1 MGGRGPPVRGPLG
14 PPGRLDGPPGRAPG
28 APGAPAPAGRRIPG
42 GGGIGR
48 PLALVGGIGRGGG
61 GIGRPLALV
70 GGMGRDGASPASPAG
85 RWLGRMVW
93 GPPGAGAR
101 GATGFGGTT
110 VRVRTVRGSDEPS
123 TTGVASA
130 GAAGAASATGAGVGA
145 TGAGAGAGVSTG
157 AGAGAG
163 AATSTAASSAA
174 LALALARLFDGS
186 SGCTSRR
193 RPSVSAR
200 RRIRSAWASSM
211 DAEELEA

>member
-28 APGAPAPAGRRIPG
+28 APGAPAPAGRRIP
-42 GGGIGR
+42 
-48 PLALVGGIGRGGG
+48 GGG

-145 TGAGAGAGVSTG
+145 TGAGVGATG